1 MKNFLLPLLATVVLT
16 LATVSIVRSQP
27 QRQVTE
33 PPTLPPHSVYPDR
46 VAAVGLVEPSSEN
59 ISLSAPI
66 PGVVDRVRVKVGQ
79 EVKVGEPLVTL
90 DTRAL
95 EAARSERQAELSA
108 RKAGV
113 AVAEAKA
120 ARARAF
126 QAEAQRTL
134 RFAESLGDS
143 GGLSAEETTRRRS
156 AVETAT
162 ADVQAAEAEILS
174 AQAAVKVVEAGLA
187 SVETDLA
194 RSTILA
200 PIQGRILQ
208 LRIRPGEYAAAGAAT
223 PWLILGNVSP
233 LHVRVDV
240 DENEAWRVKPEA
252 PAMAQVRGNARLS
265 VRLEFVRFEP
275 YVVPKVSLT
284 GSSQERVD
292 TRVLQLIYRVTPT
305 DLPLFVGQQ
314 MDVYIGASGLQTAR
328 VSP

>member
-1 MKNFLLPLLATVVLT
+1 MKNLVLPAVATVVLT

-27 QRQVTE
+27 QRQSTE
-33 PPTLPPHSVYPDR
+33 PPTLPPHSVYADR

-66 PGVVDRVRVKVGQ
+66 PGVVDRVMVKVGQ
-79 EVKVGEPLVTL
+79 EVKVGDPLVAL

-95 EAARSERQAELSA
+95 EAARLERQAELA
-108 RKAGV
+108 AKKAAV
-113 AVAEAKA
+113 TVAEARA
-120 ARARAF
+120 IRARAF
-126 QAEAQRTL
+126 QAEAQRNL

-162 ADVQAAEAEILS
+162 ADVQAADAEVQS
-174 AQAAVKVVEAGLA
+174 ANAAVRVVEAALK

-194 RSTILA
+194 RSIILA
-200 PIQGRILQ
+200 PIQGRVLQ
-208 LRIRPGEYAAAGAAT
+208 LRIRPGEYAAAGSTT

-252 PAMAQVRGNARLS
+252 PATAQVRGNARLS
-265 VRLEFVRFEP
+265 ARLEFVRFEP

-292 TRVLQLIYRVTPT
+292 TRVLQLIYRVAPT
-305 DLPLFVGQQ
+305 DIPLFVGQQ
-314 MDVYIGASGLQTAR
+314 MDVYIEAAGLRTAQL
-328 VSP
+328 SK